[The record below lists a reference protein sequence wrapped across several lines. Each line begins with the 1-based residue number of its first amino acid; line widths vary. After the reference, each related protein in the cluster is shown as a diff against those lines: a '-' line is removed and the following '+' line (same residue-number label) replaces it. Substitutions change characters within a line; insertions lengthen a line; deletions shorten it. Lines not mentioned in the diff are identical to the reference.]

1 MATIATVKKR
11 RGVARASLTR
21 LTNRIQD
28 IERESGEPKTLE
40 LAQRM
45 AQKLTDLDAE
55 FRSHHHALIDL
66 IEDDD
71 ALSREQ
77 ETLDAHDDLVT
88 ELSVRIKR
96 VIATSSPSMNES
108 ARRIAS
114 RKLAHLQK
122 SLDSIDSVVND
133 TSKAITDM
141 CLLQQYEERVVDINR
156 ELAKTRDDLHRMEL
170 DETDKLLEHQDQLE
184 SQVFNCSVKIKKLI
198 SSIPAPSETST
209 SLLSES
215 KGVKLPKLN
224 VPTFD
229 GNILN
234 WRSFWEQ
241 FCISVHDRTSL
252 SDSEKLVYLQQS
264 LKGGSAK
271 GAIEGLSRSGKNYTE
286 AVECLQSR
294 YNRPRL
300 IHKAHVRTIL
310 DTPALKEGSGKE
322 LRNLH
327 DTVQQHLRALKAM
340 GCEAPGPFIT
350 SILELKLDQNTLFE
364 WHKHSQDRLSFRK
377 IVKGGQKLNI
387 EYFGGA
393 VYRVGVLCILTAQGD
408 LGACSPRD
416 FFGVRLS
423 EVIFRAISDHNDV
436 TV

>member
-1 MATIATVKKR
+1 MNLPFVVVSSLNHSLSRIWTSAVLSIVMATIATVKKR

-45 AQKLTDLDAE
+45 SQKLTDLDAE

-77 ETLDAHDDLVT
+77 ETLDAHDDLVA

-141 CLLQQYEERVVDINR
+141 CLYQQYEERVVDINR

-234 WRSFWEQ
+234 WRSFWE
-241 FCISVHDRTSL
+241 
-252 SDSEKLVYLQQS
+252 
-264 LKGGSAK
+264 
-271 GAIEGLSRSGKNYTE
+271 
-286 AVECLQSR
+286 
-294 YNRPRL
+294 
-300 IHKAHVRTIL
+300 
-310 DTPALKEGSGKE
+310 
-322 LRNLH
+322 
-327 DTVQQHLRALKAM
+327 
-340 GCEAPGPFIT
+340 
-350 SILELKLDQNTLFE
+350 
-364 WHKHSQDRLSFRK
+364 
-377 IVKGGQKLNI
+377 
-387 EYFGGA
+387 
-393 VYRVGVLCILTAQGD
+393 
-408 LGACSPRD
+408 
-416 FFGVRLS
+416 
-423 EVIFRAISDHNDV
+423 
-436 TV
+436 